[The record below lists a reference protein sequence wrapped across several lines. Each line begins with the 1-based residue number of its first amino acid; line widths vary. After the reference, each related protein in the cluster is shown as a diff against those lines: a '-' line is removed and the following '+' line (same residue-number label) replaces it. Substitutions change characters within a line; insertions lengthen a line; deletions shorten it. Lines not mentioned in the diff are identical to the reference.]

1 MNLILFSQADTFT
14 SSDGELRVRIND
26 ARRLAHLH
34 QVHRAEEGKMYRL
47 GEINGAMGRGELLT
61 LTEQV
66 AEFSFVAEQQPP
78 AALNVHVLLALPR
91 PRMLARSLE
100 NMAALGVKRIT
111 LINTARVEKSF
122 WQSPELREEKIMHH
136 LQLGLEQCCD
146 TLMPQVDSAP
156 RFKPFV
162 EDQLPALLAERRGL
176 VADPGAALPC
186 PRGLPV
192 ETPLLLAIGPEGGFV
207 DYELEQLQQ
216 TGVEGVQLGAR
227 ILRVE
232 TAVVALLSRLY

>member
-1 MNLILFSQADTFT
+1 MNLILFSPTDTFI
-14 SSDGELRVRIND
+14 SSDGESRVRISD
-26 ARRLAHLH
+26 TRRLAHLH
-34 QVHRAEEGKMYRL
+34 QVHRAQEGKTYRL
-47 GEINGAMGRGELLT
+47 GELNGAIGRGELLS
-61 LTEQV
+61 LTEQA
-66 AEFSFVAEQQPP
+66 AEFSFVAEHQPP
-78 AALNVHVLLALPR
+78 AALDVHVLLALPR

-122 WQSPELREEKIMHH
+122 WQSPELRKEKITQH

-146 TLMPQVDSAP
+146 TIMPQVDSAQ

-176 VADPGAALPC
+176 VADPSATLPC
-186 PRGLPV
+186 PRGLPAA
-192 ETPLLLAIGPEGGFV
+192 TPLLLAIGPEGGFI
-207 DYELEQLQQ
+207 DYELTQLQQ
-216 TGVEGVQLGAR
+216 AGVEGIQLGPR

-232 TAVVALLSRLY
+232 TAVVALLARLY